1 MWGPPKNSVVQTP
14 TRSQRTHTRTH
25 IHSPCR
31 VPPWTSPQVANLS
44 PPSGWPGAR
53 TPSSQLPC
61 ACCPTRAAPGAG
73 RGRRHKAPP
82 RGRSGGR
89 AEGGRRAGGRG
100 GVPPSLALSGKVS
113 RCCRAQPRLL
123 LLLPRPG
130 GGDCA
135 PTSARAAPSRPP
147 ARQHG
152 HHRHLHPLHRRL
164 PALRGA
170 RQVRP
175 ASHGPQPCPRRLGAM
190 RLLAPPPGPAPAA
203 AAPPRPAPPPAFPAR
218 RLRGPP
224 RPQLPVPQP
233 PPRPAAAAWAAA
245 PRVAAGTATHGPVLG
260 TLQPRPSHTLQAP
273 PISTLPARHPLPTL
287 IRSSLSTLS
296 HVPRAWHSGPSP
308 ALQLQACCGARV

>member
-25 IHSPCR
+25 IPSPCR

-175 ASHGPQPCPRRLGAM
+175 ASRGPQPCPRRLGAM

-218 RLRGPP
+218 RLRGP
-224 RPQLPVPQP
+224 L
-233 PPRPAAAAWAAA
+233 A
-245 PRVAAGTATHGPVLG
+245 P
-260 TLQPRPSHTLQAP
+260 
-273 PISTLPARHPLPTL
+273 
-287 IRSSLSTLS
+287 SSLSRSPLRALQQLPGLL
-296 HVPRAWHSGPSP
+296 HRALPRGLQPTDRSWAPSSPAPPTPFRRPPSRPCLLATPSP
-308 ALQLQACCGARV
+308 P